1 MIAGRSAREL
11 GRVAGEFFWVGVGQA
26 AAVIGSIVG
35 LRVLTGALGTVEF
48 GRLALALTLS
58 TLLGLSVF
66 SGPGAATMRFFGAAR
81 ESGELPAMIT
91 AAARTVWK
99 RAMVVIALTLVVVLV
114 LWSRGAADL
123 ASIGVAT
130 LLQALFTSFSTVLD
144 GAQNAA
150 RQRRTVALHQGMS
163 QWMRWIAALP
173 LFTAFGNT
181 AASALWGY
189 TIATAVV
196 FGSQLLFFRRSFGV
210 EVYRGARGSAA
221 VEPWM
226 KTIGSYALPYS
237 YWGLPYWLHMSSE
250 RWGLERFSGAHSVG
264 LYAVVAQLGF
274 GMMTLF
280 SNLVVQLVSPLLF
293 HRAGDGSS
301 PDRMQAVHRMNE
313 RLLLACFLLTA
324 LATVAGAMFH
334 ETLFGWFVAPDF
346 HQVSYLLPVSILSGG
361 LFACGQVALLS
372 VSSGVTNVPLLA
384 PKIGSAAIGVVL
396 TLAAAARWGVVGVVG
411 ANLLSSAVYCLWVIV
426 TALGAHRRTRGAV
439 VNLGQARELGT

>member
-1 MIAGRSAREL
+1 
-11 GRVAGEFFWVGVGQA
+11 
-26 AAVIGSIVG
+26 
-35 LRVLTGALGTVEF
+35 
-48 GRLALALTLS
+48 
-58 TLLGLSVF
+58 
-66 SGPGAATMRFFGAAR
+66 
-81 ESGELPAMIT
+81 
-91 AAARTVWK
+91 
-99 RAMVVIALTLVVVLV
+99 
-114 LWSRGAADL
+114 
-123 ASIGVAT
+123 
-130 LLQALFTSFSTVLD
+130 
-144 GAQNAA
+144 
-150 RQRRTVALHQGMS
+150 
-163 QWMRWIAALP
+163 
-173 LFTAFGNT
+173 
-181 AASALWGY
+181 
-189 TIATAVV
+189 
-196 FGSQLLFFRRSFGV
+196 
-210 EVYRGARGSAA
+210 
-221 VEPWM
+221 
-226 KTIGSYALPYS
+226 
-237 YWGLPYWLHMSSE
+237 
-250 RWGLERFSGAHSVG
+250 VG